1 MSDERS
7 EEDLGSSPIDAVAH
21 NGPWNVRLGLLLN
34 QTGHLH
40 LDLAYR
46 IKKKKVN
53 KACKMQK
60 YKNTKAKSD
69 RNELGLNG
77 GVCEVPMQ
85 KYRPYNL

>member
-7 EEDLGSSPIDAVAH
+7 EEDPGSSPIDAVAH

-53 KACKMQK
+53 KENAKIQK
-60 YKNTKAKSD
+60 LKVIVMN
-69 RNELGLNG
+69 
-77 GVCEVPMQ
+77 
-85 KYRPYNL
+85 